1 MMKHRSIMIN
11 AILLS
16 FWLILAYLLP
26 NSLQF
31 LNYLGVEDVN
41 YVGAFMLIL
50 LTILSIISLILLT
63 RSMKKCLINKN

>member
-1 MMKHRSIMIN
+1 MKHRSIVIT
-11 AILLS
+11 AIFLS
-16 FWLILAYLLP
+16 LWLILAYLLP

-41 YVGAFMLIL
+41 YVGAVILIL